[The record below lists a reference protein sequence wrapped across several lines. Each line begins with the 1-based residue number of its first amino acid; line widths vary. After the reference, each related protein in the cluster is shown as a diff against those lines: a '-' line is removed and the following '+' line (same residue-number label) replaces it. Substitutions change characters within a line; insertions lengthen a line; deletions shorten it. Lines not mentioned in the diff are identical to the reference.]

1 MINCE
6 DNELFCIDSNDLLKI
21 SLEGG
26 KKPLFYTVAIIIVD
40 NDINSKLVYFMFCK
54 TLQNY
59 IGDVCKTIH
68 RLRNLILPVS
78 VMDYVMKK
86 IYCFSK
92 TYQVFYL
99 YM

>member
-1 MINCE
+1 M
-6 DNELFCIDSNDLLKI
+6 FCIDSNDLLKI

-59 IGDVCKTIH
+59 IGDVCYFKVQVTCC
-68 RLRNLILPVS
+68 NTKV
-78 VMDYVMKK
+78 KK
-86 IYCFSK
+86 AIDTK
-92 TYQVFYL
+92 TYFPFFKGNITLISYYFL
-99 YM
+99 NK